1 MTVFAFSRE
10 HPARIWTARLV
21 VLAAL
26 AAYPLIVN
34 EYPRTLVT
42 EIFIYGIFAM
52 SLDLLF
58 GFTGLMSFGHA
69 AFFGLGA
76 YTTVILGVQF
86 GISAW
91 LGILAGILAAS
102 FGALA
107 VGFFCTQ
114 TSGVTFLMLTLAFSQ
129 LFFSA
134 AVKWRDVTGG
144 SDGISL
150 GEKPTLF
157 GISLYDPFAM
167 YYTVLCCF
175 VLSYVVLHRIVAS
188 PLGHVFIGIR
198 ENEPRM
204 RAIGFRTRVF
214 KVLSFSIGGAFAGLA
229 GGIYAI
235 YNDFI
240 SPDALYWTSSGDIL
254 IVVIL
259 GGAGTLVGPVIG
271 TAVFLLMKNLV
282 SSHSEH
288 WMLIIGVIFI
298 SCVMFFPRGIWGT
311 LARLWPRRQA
321 PAPGSTAVRSAIGRG
336 RF

>member
-1 MTVFAFSRE
+1 MRLPSR
-10 HPARIWTARLV
+10 ILLARLI

-26 AAYPLIVN
+26 TVFPLIVT

-42 EIFIYGIFAM
+42 EIYIYGIFAM

-76 YTTVILGVQF
+76 YTVVILGVQF

-91 LGILAGILAAS
+91 LGILAGIIVAS
-102 FGALA
+102 LGAVV
-107 VGFFCTQ
+107 VGYFCTQ

-150 GEKPTLF
+150 IEKPTLF
-157 GISLYDPFAM
+157 GLSLYDPFAM
-167 YYTVLCCF
+167 YYV
-175 VLSYVVLHRIVAS
+175 VLSLFVVSYAVLNRVIAS
-188 PLGHVFIGIR
+188 PLGHAFIGIR

-204 RAIGFRTRVF
+204 RAIGFRTRAF
-214 KVLSFSIGGAFAGLA
+214 KIVSFSVGGAFAGLA

-254 IVVIL
+254 IIVIL
-259 GGAGTLVGPVIG
+259 GGAGTLIGPVIG

-288 WMLIIGVIFI
+288 WMLIIGIIFI

-311 LARLWPRRQA
+311 LAK
-321 PAPGSTAVRSAIGRG
+321 VRPKINSG
-336 RF
+336 